1 MNNIQISEEAYQEFK
16 GFLEE
21 NKVEDYNLRISY
33 LGRNC
38 SGPTFNIDISKP
50 KVSDTME
57 QVKEIKFYIE
67 EKIIND
73 YGGLI
78 VLSNNENGGKG
89 LELKPVKDPL
99 GGCKLCVG
107 C

>member
-1 MNNIQISEEAYQEFK
+1 MNTIQISEEAYSEFK
-16 GFLEE
+16 GFLGE
-21 NKVEDYNLRISY
+21 NRIEKYNLRISY

-38 SGPTFNIDISKP
+38 SGPTFNIDVAQP
-50 KVSDTME
+50 KTNDIIE
-57 QVKEIKFYIE
+57 KVKDITFSIE
-67 EKIIND
+67 EKIINE

-78 VLSNNENGGKG
+78 LLSNSENKGNG

-99 GGCKLCVG
+99 SGCKLCAG